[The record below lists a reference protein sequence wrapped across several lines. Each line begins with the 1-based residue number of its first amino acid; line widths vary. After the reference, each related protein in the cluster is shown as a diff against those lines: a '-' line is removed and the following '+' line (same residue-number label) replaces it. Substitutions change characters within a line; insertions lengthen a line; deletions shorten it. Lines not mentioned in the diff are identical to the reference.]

1 MAQRT
6 RTKHG
11 TGQAAQA
18 LSEQQAAAMVAWGV
32 GASLCSELA
41 RGVLLDV

>member
-6 RTKHG
+6 HTEHE

-18 LSEQQAAAMVAWGV
+18 LEEQQAAAMVAWGA